1 MDDKDYEKIIQDE
14 KDEADKWWEEHGD
27 EVDPEIEDEIGN
39 GTVVSYE
46 DAPETGVG
54 DDDDDDDED

>member
-14 KDEADKWWEEHGD
+14 KEEADKWWEEHGD

-39 GTVVSYE
+39 GTVVPYE
-46 DAPETGVG
+46 DAPETGVC
-54 DDDDDDDED
+54 DDDDDDED